1 MVLRHR
7 SGIATVVTLDRLKR
21 ANDSF
26 STGPDNLLRN
36 SFVLLRGEYLFEQV
50 LERHRLGVTKKK
62 FRAVAIREFRMD
74 VAILY

>member
-36 SFVLLRGEYLFEQV
+36 SFVLLRADYLFEQV
-50 LERHRLGVTKKK
+50 LERHRLGVSKKK

>member
-50 LERHRLGVTKKK
+50 LERHRLGGPKKK
-62 FRAVAIREFRMD
+62 FCTVAIREFRMD